1 MMGCFHSTS
10 LSILVL
16 LFLTIPENGKPH
28 AGEMIYTGNHET
40 FHFWLLVRMSFL

>member
-1 MMGCFHSTS
+1 MLECLHSTS
-10 LSILVL
+10 LSILLL
-16 LFLTIPENGKPH
+16 LFLSIPENGKRL